1 MLIVYLMLRHAR
13 MPQHSCIHP
22 STHPSIPPPLHPSI
36 HLSIYAD
43 KEREER
49 RKEHARK
56 QKAKIEEYQMKE
68 LMDLGIDPKSLL
80 SS

>member
-1 MLIVYLMLRHAR
+1 
-13 MPQHSCIHP
+13 MPS
-22 STHPSIPPPLHPSI
+22 SI